1 MSSMVTDLGSL
12 LHTLPSEQKN
22 EVRKLEKVSLK
33 LVKSECREL
42 FNSVC
47 VRENLLPNYSNIRLH
62 DEATKR
68 EPITLKFC
76 QQLVQRE
83 LENAQVEKTS
93 LEKDCAER
101 TASLRAT
108 MDQTILDPILSAI
121 QINMN
126 KLEVDTKLRMAKNFK
141 NCMMLL

>member
-1 MSSMVTDLGSL
+1 MLSMVTDLGSL
-12 LHTLPSEQKN
+12 LHTLPSELKN

-68 EPITLKFC
+68 EPIMLKFC
-76 QQLVQRE
+76 
-83 LENAQVEKTS
+83 
-93 LEKDCAER
+93 
-101 TASLRAT
+101 
-108 MDQTILDPILSAI
+108 TILGLGAWFD
-121 QINMN
+121 Q
-126 KLEVDTKLRMAKNFK
+126 RMFVTISRNRFI
-141 NCMMLL
+141 

>member
-47 VRENLLPNYSNIRLH
+47 VRENLLPNYSNIYIY
-62 DEATKR
+62 EY
-68 EPITLKFC
+68 
-76 QQLVQRE
+76 
-83 LENAQVEKTS
+83 S
-93 LEKDCAER
+93 G
-101 TASLRAT
+101 
-108 MDQTILDPILSAI
+108 
-121 QINMN
+121 
-126 KLEVDTKLRMAKNFK
+126 
-141 NCMMLL
+141 